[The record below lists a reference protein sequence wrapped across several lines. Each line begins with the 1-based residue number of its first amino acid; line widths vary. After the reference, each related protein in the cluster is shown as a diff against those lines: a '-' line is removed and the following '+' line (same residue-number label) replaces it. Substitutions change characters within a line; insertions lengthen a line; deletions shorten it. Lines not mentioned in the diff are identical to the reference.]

1 MAADRRDE
9 ARDAARDRQRARTQR
24 GLRSSRSAAAP
35 ADRLPSPPRERRPVM
50 AALAVLLVVGGAAV
64 AGLVSLRADERV
76 QVLVAKRDIAVGEQV
91 TRNDFVTAPVA
102 AELEGL
108 VTEAQASVVDGV
120 YAVTPIPA
128 GRLLDAL
135 MLNQAD
141 PFSGDGDA
149 SVGVPVPPARVP
161 AEGLEAGDLVQVVR
175 VTDGTGE
182 VLVDEA
188 VVADVTDPA
197 ADEDVSVT
205 ATTTPVATLKV
216 SVADAPA
223 VAAAAAADQLALVV
237 LAPEG

>member
-1 MAADRRDE
+1 
-9 ARDAARDRQRARTQR
+9 
-24 GLRSSRSAAAP
+24 
-35 ADRLPSPPRERRPVM
+35 
-50 AALAVLLVVGGAAV
+50 
-64 AGLVSLRADERV
+64 
-76 QVLVAKRDIAVGEQV
+76 
-91 TRNDFVTAPVA
+91 
-102 AELEGL
+102 
-108 VTEAQASVVDGV
+108 
-120 YAVTPIPA
+120 
-128 GRLLDAL
+128 